1 MPEHLLEVRRREI
14 PQRKVPDAV
23 WEHQV
28 LQARYK
34 HFPKFTKNNNNK
46 KIFSPDVEPNCQS
59 LGGTCRFT
67 STSCPISGGGF
78 VSGRCPDQPF
88 NVKCCAPPPSSGGG
102 SQCGSSA
109 KSAACEIMT
118 LRAQGRIWLKPDHFD
133 SRGNSP
139 YDGAAVLDNVRDT
152 CQGKK
157 AKR

>member
-1 MPEHLLEVRRREI
+1 MYTFPNL
-14 PQRKVPDAV
+14 PQRIFLK
-23 WEHQV
+23 
-28 LQARYK
+28 
-34 HFPKFTKNNNNK
+34 KFFT
-46 KIFSPDVEPNCQS
+46 DVEPNCQS

-88 NVKCCAPPPSSGGG
+88 NVKCCAPPPSSGG
-102 SQCGSSA
+102 QCGS
-109 KSAACEIMT
+109 AAQSEIMT